1 MKKLLY
7 SILALIFISSTANA
21 NIYDDC
27 EAAVSANDIVEV
39 KKLAVAI
46 EQSPKIPVSKL
57 KTARLCVSTAAGE
70 PMIFISATK
79 SFITLVEYEALNAK
93 KELSESEKIA
103 EHRAQQREEQA
114 KRIALV
120 SMNEKAD
127 KLRKQFACMNIK
139 SSQIITKIEAIEK
152 QNQDT
157 NNFLILQDTHK
168 ACSVLYKDNKS
179 SAMLNQSCI
188 DAFKSVGHPSF
199 VQAEGERKSVYSNDL
214 SGLMSSMTNVQKTL
228 AETVITLLAAE
239 SNDAKQSVE
248 QQSAAYLREA
258 KSCAEFGYEGVY
270 LD

>member
-27 EAAVSANDIVEV
+27 EAAVSANDLDKV
-39 KKLAVAI
+39 KKLAEAI
-46 EQSPKIPVSKL
+46 KQSPKIPVSKL

-79 SFITLVEYEALNAK
+79 SFISLVEYEALNAK
-93 KELSESEKIA
+93 KSLSDSEKIA

-114 KRIALV
+114 KRIALKA
-120 SMNEKAD
+120 MKEKAA
-127 KLRKQFACMNIK
+127 KLRKQLSCMNIK
-139 SSQIITKIEAIEK
+139 SSEIITKVEAIEK

-168 ACSVLYKDNKS
+168 SCSILYGDNKS
-179 SAMLNQSCI
+179 AAMLNQSCI
-188 DAFKSVGHPSF
+188 DAFKSMGHPSL
-199 VQAEGERKSVYSNDL
+199 VLGEVERKSVYSNEL
-214 SGLMSSMTNVQKTL
+214 SGLMSSIANAQKTL
-228 AETVITLLAAE
+228 EGILVTLLEAE
-239 SNDAKQSVE
+239 SNDGKTVA